1 MTNEIVSVP
10 LRCPIR
16 TTTEILGRK
25 WKLLIFLQSPNQ
37 PFKLSELKRQ
47 IPDISEKI
55 LFQELKILSDNSL
68 VKYINFGEVPTKSK
82 I

>member
-16 TTTEILGRK
+16 TTTELLGRK

-47 IPDISEKI
+47 IPNISEKI
-55 LFQELKILSDNSL
+55 LFQELKILSDSGS
-68 VKYINFGEVPTKSK
+68 VKRINFYEVSIKSK